1 MGPVQEY
8 ISHTKVLIAQYGPD
22 CCVLMQVGS
31 FYELYG
37 LKCEDELEI
46 VGSRIQDVANECD
59 LLIANKGQHVENEHG
74 VSCQVC
80 MAGFGLA
87 QLEKYVRKIQRMGF
101 TCAVYDQ
108 AEGAAGV
115 GLERVLKEIIS
126 PGTFI
131 SESGRCA
138 SNMVTCVVLSLGAK
152 HSQMSVSA
160 IDLGTGESEIH
171 CFSHEHCVK
180 QLNYDDVDRCITI
193 ANPKESLLVS
203 QELTTQDLLKLVPM
217 LGLGAV
223 KCHVYGSDSTAEQ
236 RSKVVRSGRQTA
248 QRDLLCRLF
257 KNMTGD
263 AVTGWMRETGA
274 DLQSY
279 VLLLE
284 FIADHNPDFLS
295 RLVYPK
301 LSREVDKLVMANHS
315 LEQLNIIGNS
325 EKRHSSLLALVDH
338 TQTPAGRRLLRK
350 RLTRPYTKHAHI
362 TSQLE
367 QVDKWLSEG
376 RWEQLRASLSGLG
389 DFALMFRLI
398 AMGRFKMHH
407 ASRLLQYC
415 SQVLSAHRVFNAV
428 DGDESFPAFLTQ
440 HDVLRRGICDV
451 VDGDCCARIGD
462 WTPEKLGKLPVAD
475 LMFLRRGVCSQCD
488 THVDEIASHK
498 DRLVGLRDKY
508 AAALVSVEARKV
520 DVGTVL
526 KIVEKDGAY
535 ITGTQRRLKLVC
547 SVAGDD
553 KLVCINLPG
562 TRNVY
567 VLDSPTLR
575 AMREALRSPTER
587 LVAALDERWRDVLAE
602 LAGMQDVFHAISKFT
617 AYADVIQNSCFV
629 ANKHKYTRP
638 AVVDGEKSSIQVR
651 GLRHPLIECINQ
663 DELYVANDVALGT
676 DIDMMLLY
684 GTNAVGKSSLI
695 KSIGMCVCMAQAG
708 MYVPCSSL
716 ELVPY
721 TKMYTRILGN
731 DDLFRGLS
739 TFAVEMSELRA
750 ILHSADTN
758 TLVIG
763 DELCSGTESSSATSI
778 FAAGLMMLHKRRCS
792 AVFATHFHEVALYSE
807 LKDLSRLSLKH
818 MTVMYDSRIG
828 DLVYDRKLRE
838 GPGNNLYGLEVC
850 KALCLP
856 EELLDTARALRA
868 KYFSSQ
874 SISLRSTHYNA
885 SKLKGN
891 CELCGATAIEVHHLQ
906 HQSSAGTDGYIG
918 SNHKNSVANLMNVCG
933 RVSLA
938 AP

>member
-8 ISHTKVLIAQYGPD
+8 ISHTKALVAQYGLD

-37 LKCEDELEI
+37 LKCDDSLDI
-46 VGSRIQDVANECD
+46 LGSRIQDVANECD
-59 LLIANKGQHVENEHG
+59 LLIANKGQHVDNEHG

-131 SESGRCA
+131 SESGRGA

-223 KCHVYGSDSTAEQ
+223 KCHVYGSDATDEQ
-236 RSKVVRSGRQTA
+236 RSKVVKSGKQTA

-257 KNMTGD
+257 KNMIGD
-263 AVTGWMRETGA
+263 AITGWMRETGA

-301 LSREVDKLVMANHS
+301 LSREVDRLVMANHS
-315 LEQLNIIGNS
+315 LEQLNIIGNG
-325 EKRHSSLLALVDH
+325 EKRHSSLLALVDR
-338 TQTPAGRRLLRK
+338 TQTPAGKRLLRK
-350 RLTRPYTKHAHI
+350 RLTRPYTEHADI

-367 QVDKWLSEG
+367 QVDKWFSNGE
-376 RWEQLRASLSGLG
+376 WEQLRASLSGLG
-389 DFALMFRLI
+389 DFSLMFRLI

-415 SQVLSAHRVFNAV
+415 FQVLSAHCVFNAV
-428 DGDESFPAFLTQ
+428 DGDESFPAFLTH
-440 HDVLRRGICDV
+440 HDVLRRGICDI

-462 WTPEKLGKLPVAD
+462 WTPEKVGKLPVAD
-475 LMFLRRGVCSQCD
+475 LMFLKPGVCSQCD

-498 DRLVGLRDKY
+498 DKLLELRDRY
-508 AAALVSVEARKV
+508 AGLLAGLEARKIDV
-520 DVGTVL
+520 DTVL

-535 ITGTQRRLKLVC
+535 ISGTQRRLKLVC
-547 SVAGDD
+547 SAASGD
-553 KLVCINLPG
+553 KLVCTNLPG

-567 VLDSPTLR
+567 VLDSPVLH
-575 AMREALRSPTER
+575 AMREALRKPTER
-587 LVAALDERWRDVLAE
+587 LVTALDERWRDVLID
-602 LAGMQDVFHAISKFT
+602 LAGMRDVFHYISKFT
-617 AYADVIQNSCFV
+617 ACVDVIQNSCFV
-629 ANKHKYTRP
+629 AHKHKYTRP
-638 AVVDGEKSSIQVR
+638 TVLNGEKSSVNVT

-663 DELYVANDVALGT
+663 DELYVTNDVTLGIET
-676 DIDMMLLY
+676 DMMLLY

-695 KSIGMCVCMAQAG
+695 KSIGMCVCLAQAG
-708 MYVPCSSL
+708 MYVPCSGL

-721 TKMYTRILGN
+721 TKIYTRILGN
-731 DDLFRGLS
+731 DEPLPPWNH
-739 TFAVEMSELRA
+739 T
-750 ILHSADTN
+750 
-758 TLVIG
+758 
-763 DELCSGTESSSATSI
+763 
-778 FAAGLMMLHKRRCS
+778 
-792 AVFATHFHEVALYSE
+792 TH
-807 LKDLSRLSLKH
+807 
-818 MTVMYDSRIG
+818 
-828 DLVYDRKLRE
+828 
-838 GPGNNLYGLEVC
+838 
-850 KALCLP
+850 
-856 EELLDTARALRA
+856 
-868 KYFSSQ
+868 
-874 SISLRSTHYNA
+874 
-885 SKLKGN
+885 N
-891 CELCGATAIEVHHLQ
+891 C
-906 HQSSAGTDGYIG
+906 
-918 SNHKNSVANLMNVCG
+918 
-933 RVSLA
+933 
-938 AP
+938 P